1 MSAGVG
7 EPRSPGRPRSAEA
20 DAAIAAATLELLVE
34 EGFQGLSVEAVRQ
47 RAGVGKATIYR
58 RFPDKAALVR
68 AAMERVHAQVEIPDT
83 GNLRDDLRQ
92 AWESAYGAASS
103 AGFRLLM
110 PRLLVDAVDDP
121 DLFDV
126 FRAALVEPRRAAM
139 RDLLRRGVARGELR
153 AGLDLDLAVDML
165 AGPMIYRVL
174 IEGGS
179 IEDPVGRALDVFDTL
194 MEGWSPDATPA
205 PPSRARR
212 RG

>member
-1 MSAGVG
+1 MSARA

-20 DAAIAAATLELLVE
+20 DAAIVAATLELLVE

-68 AAMERVHAQVEIPDT
+68 AAMEHVHAQVEIPDT
-83 GNLRDDLRQ
+83 GSLRDDLRQ
-92 AWESAYGAASS
+92 VWESAYGASSS

-126 FRAALVEPRRAAM
+126 FRAALVEPRRAAL
-139 RDLLRRGVARGELR
+139 RDLLRRGVERGEMR
-153 AGLDLDLAVDML
+153 DDLDLDLAVDML

-179 IEDPVGRALDVFDTL
+179 IEDPVGRALDVFDAL
-194 MEGWSPDATPA
+194 MEGWARTA